1 MSERYKNLP
10 TGASFFISSA
20 GKIGSVQEFKIK
32 ISSSCF
38 VANDSRV
45 KIVWL
50 HVVVFSEYDT
60 LHFWD
65 NVHLFKYCSVKVTQN
80 CFNYFNCSNQTCIQV
95 SKFSFP
101 LNK

>member
-10 TGASFFISSA
+10 IGASFFISSA

-45 KIVWL
+45 KIV
-50 HVVVFSEYDT
+50 
-60 LHFWD
+60 
-65 NVHLFKYCSVKVTQN
+65 
-80 CFNYFNCSNQTCIQV
+80 
-95 SKFSFP
+95 
-101 LNK
+101 